1 MRAIID
7 QRQFEERL
15 AANIRGRCINPT
27 SWLANRRPDDGLGE
41 SAVVIIRGTLK
52 MALLAQSA
60 PESPR
65 STAWFR
71 EFLKD
76 ELTPYPE
83 RAALV
88 ARMVIAATIVMLI
101 TMTFRMPYGAYAAL
115 YALTISRESPQTIGK
130 AVKSIV
136 AAFALGGAYVL
147 MSTWVFLGDPLL
159 RLLWVIGSLFASFYA
174 ISTMTN
180 YGASSRF
187 GYLIVITIPLWDSH
201 IPTELRVE
209 GTLWAVWAITIASVV
224 AGLGGLVFGA
234 IRPGDELVR
243 SIAERL
249 ASVEELLTCYLADR
263 PVDDKTEKRVTR
275 LAMLGTSRL
284 RRTLRRSTY
293 SEQYREQMGAVV
305 VLVGRLV
312 DIAAN
317 LTQLRIQVASDDRQ
331 RIRALAASIA
341 SIHADLLSGRVP
353 GRIEFNSESELS
365 GGVPLLRE
373 MEKTVPLIPVVFSG
387 SGPIS
392 EYMPSPPA
400 DERRSTLF
408 VADALS
414 NPEHLKFG
422 LKGCL
427 AASLCYIIYNSI
439 DWPGISTAITT
450 CLLTALSTVGASRQ
464 KQVLRFAGAIGG
476 GVVVGMGAQVFILP
490 YLASIAGFTLLFVVV
505 TGIAAW
511 FATSGPRLSYFGVQF
526 AVAFYLIHLQ
536 EFTIQTSLAVARD
549 RVAGILL
556 GLFMMWLVFDQ
567 LWSAPAAVEM
577 RRTFISNLRSLGQLV
592 REPLPGREKT
602 WRGDSLRATINTNFD
617 KVRSLA
623 DGVLFELGPSRHG
636 DLALRNQIRQ
646 LQPQLRTLFV
656 TRIALVKYRLQLPGF
671 ELPETVRVAQQ
682 QFDDRLARMLD
693 RMADRMEGKPPK
705 ETDRFEDSFE
715 RLEQTVRHCCSE
727 GPQELLTAEMQA
739 FLALSRSIENVT
751 ISLDKE
757 I

>member
-1 MRAIID
+1 
-7 QRQFEERL
+7 
-15 AANIRGRCINPT
+15 
-27 SWLANRRPDDGLGE
+27 
-41 SAVVIIRGTLK
+41 
-52 MALLAQSA
+52 
-60 PESPR
+60 
-65 STAWFR
+65 
-71 EFLKD
+71 
-76 ELTPYPE
+76 
-83 RAALV
+83 
-88 ARMVIAATIVMLI
+88 
-101 TMTFRMPYGAYAAL
+101 
-115 YALTISRESPQTIGK
+115 
-130 AVKSIV
+130 
-136 AAFALGGAYVL
+136 
-147 MSTWVFLGDPLL
+147 
-159 RLLWVIGSLFASFYA
+159 
-174 ISTMTN
+174 
-180 YGASSRF
+180 
-187 GYLIVITIPLWDSH
+187 
-201 IPTELRVE
+201 
-209 GTLWAVWAITIASVV
+209 
-224 AGLGGLVFGA
+224 
-234 IRPGDELVR
+234 
-243 SIAERL
+243 
-249 ASVEELLTCYLADR
+249 
-263 PVDDKTEKRVTR
+263 
-275 LAMLGTSRL
+275 
-284 RRTLRRSTY
+284 
-293 SEQYREQMGAVV
+293 
-305 VLVGRLV
+305 
-312 DIAAN
+312 
-317 LTQLRIQVASDDRQ
+317 
-331 RIRALAASIA
+331 
-341 SIHADLLSGRVP
+341 
-353 GRIEFNSESELS
+353 
-365 GGVPLLRE
+365 

-705 ETDRFEDSFE
+705 ETDRFEDAFE